1 MVDEFDF
8 GFFLQLQKISCKF
21 KIELQFP
28 VIDKSQIFLIWIHRG
43 SWEE

>member
-1 MVDEFDF
+1 MNLILDS
-8 GFFLQLQKISCKF
+8 FFNYKKISCKF